1 MRCSLGLLDL
11 AGSKGKKRKFAWS
24 AESETVGLNGVDPG
38 ASQGS
43 GEHPT
48 PEEVARAGV

>member
-1 MRCSLGLLDL
+1 MGLLDL
-11 AGSKGKKRKFAWS
+11 AGSQGKKRKSPWS
-24 AESETVGLNGVDPG
+24 ADSETVALNGVDPG

-48 PEEVARAGV
+48 PEELARAGV